1 MMVRQVHGRSYCA
14 DSFVIGE
21 HFLFNFTKIIIKSV
35 EDWGCGQL
43 FILYAFSSVYGTSIY
58 LIIFFDF
65 TSIPDINVNYS
76 VDRITNN
83 LSEMKLQKY
92 PVFKLSIIETI
103 CNTHVCPLKRYSDC

>member
-1 MMVRQVHGRSYCA
+1 MGGDIRKFS
-14 DSFVIGE
+14 
-21 HFLFNFTKIIIKSV
+21 
-35 EDWGCGQL
+35 QL
-43 FILYAFSSVYGTSIY
+43 FA
-58 LIIFFDF
+58 
-65 TSIPDINVNYS
+65 DINVNYS